1 VINAAL
7 GFIELGAIVLA
18 WTIVWNFAIKAFAAL
33 HPDNPAA
40 TGLVA
45 VYSA

>member
-1 VINAAL
+1 MINSVL
-7 GFIELGAIVLA
+7 GFFELGAIILA
-18 WTIVWNFAIKAFAAL
+18 WTILWNFLIKGFSAQ